1 MKCFDNVKNFC
12 QFRKELISNQSI
24 LYQVYNTNDIVYRD
38 KEENF
43 VDISQAVKIKLE
55 IAEGDSSY
63 NNTHDLS
70 FESDAIQDESDPS
83 YNFKNESQNTEF
95 AIYSKSTLCVFVKF
109 I

>member
-12 QFRKELISNQSI
+12 QFRKELLSNQSI
-24 LYQVYNTNDIVYRD
+24 LYQVYNAGDIVYCENR

-55 IAEGDSSY
+55 VAENEF
-63 NNTHDLS
+63 NNANDLS
-70 FESDAIQDESDPS
+70 FESDAIQDDSDPS
-83 YNFKNESQNTEF
+83 FQYKNETQNTEF
-95 AIYSKSTLCVFVKF
+95 AIYSKSFSIKV

>member
-24 LYQVYNTNDIVYRD
+24 LYQVYNSGDVVYCENR

-55 IAEGDSSY
+55 VAENEF

-70 FESDAIQDESDPS
+70 FESDGMQDDTDPS
-83 YNFKNESQNTEF
+83 NPYQFKNESQGTEF
-95 AIYSKSTLCVFVKF
+95 AIYSESMGKIL
-109 I
+109 